1 MQERAGSRTGQAAG
15 QGKNMWNTP
24 CPAAGPA
31 GIGIPDNQPAE
42 GPLCRALAQ
51 ALAAPPH
58 DGPVAEDAASRALLE
73 LAGRAAVSGA
83 TILVT
88 GPSGAGKE
96 VIARFLH
103 SRSQRSGASF
113 LAVNC
118 AALPDQM
125 LEALLFGHERGA
137 FTGAL
142 AAAPGLFRAA
152 GHGTLFL
159 DELGE
164 LPLPLQ
170 AKLLRAV
177 EQREVLPL
185 GATAPVPVH
194 ARLVA
199 ATNRDLAAAVAA
211 GTFRADL
218 YWRLSVF
225 PIELRPLSERRA
237 DILPLIARLL
247 GARSATARLSEQMLG
262 RLVAHDWP
270 GNVRELGNLIE
281 RAQILAGDG
290 PITDAHVQL
299 PARPAAGAALP
310 DQLRRQES
318 DALCRALAEAGG
330 SRGEAA
336 RRLGIS
342 ERTLRYKLAAQAG
355 RPRTSAR
362 PGATGLLQ

>member
-1 MQERAGSRTGQAAG
+1 
-15 QGKNMWNTP
+15 
-24 CPAAGPA
+24 
-31 GIGIPDNQPAE
+31 
-42 GPLCRALAQ
+42 
-51 ALAAPPH
+51 
-58 DGPVAEDAASRALLE
+58 
-73 LAGRAAVSGA
+73 
-83 TILVT
+83 
-88 GPSGAGKE
+88 
-96 VIARFLH
+96 
-103 SRSQRSGASF
+103 
-113 LAVNC
+113 
-118 AALPDQM
+118 M

-185 GATAPVPVH
+185 GATAAVPVF

-225 PIELRPLSERRA
+225 PIEIRPLCDRRA
-237 DILPLIARLL
+237 DILPLIAHLL
-247 GARSATARLSEQMLG
+247 RARRATARLSEAMLG

-281 RAQILAGDG
+281 RALILAGDG

-299 PARPAAGAALP
+299 PAQPVAVAALP
-310 DQLRRQES
+310 DQLRRQEAA
-318 DALCRALAEAGG
+318 ALGRALAEAGG
-330 SRGEAA
+330 HRGEAA

-342 ERTLRYKLAAQAG
+342 ERTLRYKLAAQSG
-355 RPRTSAR
+355 RPRAAGRQTA
-362 PGATGLLQ
+362 PALLQ

>member
-1 MQERAGSRTGQAAG
+1 
-15 QGKNMWNTP
+15 MWNTP
-24 CPAAGPA
+24 SPAAGPIEIETSGPPLA
-31 GIGIPDNQPAE
+31 D
-42 GPLCRALAQ
+42 GPLGRALAR
-51 ALAAPPH
+51 ALAAPPL
-58 DGPVAEDAASRALLE
+58 DGPVAKDAASRALLD
-73 LAGRAAVSGA
+73 LASRAAASDA

-96 VIARFLH
+96 VMARFLH
-103 SRSQRSGASF
+103 SRSPRSGAAF

-185 GATAPVPVH
+185 GATAPVPVF

-199 ATNRDLAAAVAA
+199 ATNRDLALAVNA

-225 PIELRPLSERRA
+225 PIELRPLAERRA
-237 DILPLIARLL
+237 DILPLIAHLL
-247 GARSATARLSEQMLG
+247 RQHSANARLSEQMLG

-281 RAQILAGDG
+281 RALILAGDG

-299 PARPAAGAALP
+299 PTLPTAAAALP
-310 DQLRRQES
+310 DQLRRQEA
-318 DALCRALAEAGG
+318 DALGRALAEAGG
-330 SRGEAA
+330 RRGEAA

-355 RPRTSAR
+355 RPRAAAR
-362 PGATGLLQ
+362 KVDRQGVRQVATGLLQ